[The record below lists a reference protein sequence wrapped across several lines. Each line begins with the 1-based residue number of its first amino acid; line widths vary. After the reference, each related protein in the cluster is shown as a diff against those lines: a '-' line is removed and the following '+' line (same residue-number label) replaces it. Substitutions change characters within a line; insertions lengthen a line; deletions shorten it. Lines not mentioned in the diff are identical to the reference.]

1 MTYSIDELRSMQL
14 SGNYRGLILALSD
27 PNGFTRTEAMSRLS
41 KLRNNDVLKAAIE
54 HLEKDPDFNVRSQAC
69 VALRGF
75 TGNIDAV
82 KALRRSLNDDHRLV
96 RSKASFALAQMRAR
110 EALGDIVAMRA
121 QGVEPDIAD
130 TVDTSIDIL
139 STPDSSEVLL
149 ELVGKRDTE
158 GIGKLFDCMLK
169 PDHDEIESGL
179 SAHGKNQ
186 MLDVFREWESEGRLS
201 ALDGDPEVYRRT
213 RREYAQRLIEA
224 F

>member
-27 PNGFTRTEAMSRLS
+27 PNGFTRAEAMSRLS
-41 KLRNNDVLKAAIE
+41 RFRNDDVLRSAIK

-69 VALRGF
+69 VVLRGF
-75 TGNIDAV
+75 TGNTDAV
-82 KALRRSLNDDHRLV
+82 NALRKSLSDEHRLV

-121 QGVEPDIAD
+121 QGIEPDIAD
-130 TVDTSIDIL
+130 TVEASIDIL

-149 ELVGKRDTE
+149 DLASKRDVK
-158 GIGKLFDCMLK
+158 GIGQLFDCMLK
-169 PDHDEIESGL
+169 PDHDEVKHGL
-179 SAHGKNQ
+179 SVRGKSR
-186 MLDVFREWESEGRLS
+186 MLEIFREWESEGRLS
-201 ALDGDPEVYRRT
+201 ALDRDPEVYRRT
-213 RREYAQRLIEA
+213 RREYAERLIKA

>member
-14 SGNYRGLILALSD
+14 SGNHRGLIFALSD
-27 PNGFTRTEAMSRLS
+27 PNGFTRAEAMSRLS
-41 KLRNNDVLKAAIE
+41 KFRNNDVLKSAIKF
-54 HLEKDPDFNVRSQAC
+54 LESDPDFNVRSQAC

-75 TGNIDAV
+75 TGNCDAV
-82 KALRRSLNDDHRLV
+82 KALRKSLNDDHRHV

-110 EALGDIVAMRA
+110 EALGDIVAMRE

-139 STPDSSEVLL
+139 STPDSSEILL
-149 ELVGKRDTE
+149 ELADKRDAE

-169 PDHDEIESGL
+169 PDHDEIEIGL
-179 SAHGKNQ
+179 SARGKNQ

-201 ALDGDPEVYRRT
+201 ALDRDPEVYRRT
-213 RREYAQRLIEA
+213 SREFAQRLIEA
-224 F
+224 L

>member
-1 MTYSIDELRSMQL
+1 MQL

-27 PNGFTRTEAMSRLS
+27 PNGFTRAEAMSRLS
-41 KLRNNDVLKAAIE
+41 KFRNNNVLESAID
-54 HLEKDPDFNVRSQAC
+54 HLENDPDFNVRSQAC

-75 TGNIDAV
+75 IGNIDAI
-82 KALRRSLNDDHRLV
+82 KALRKSLNDDHRLV

-149 ELVGKRDTE
+149 ELAGERDAE

-169 PDHDEIESGL
+169 PDHDEIKNGL
-179 SAHGKNQ
+179 STRGKNR
-186 MLDVFREWESEGRLS
+186 MVDVFREWEREGRLS
-201 ALDGDPEVYRRT
+201 ALDRDPEVYQRT

-224 F
+224 L